1 MGTSKPKRQKS
12 KRYLVIHGE
21 ESVLET
27 DDFDEAKDKV
37 IELLDNVDYDG
48 YRVDLVDMVYSVEHV
63 KKELGID

>member
-37 IELLDNVDYDG
+37 IELLDNVDYGG